1 MKKSVVIS
9 LIALGVSVIGLIIAL
24 AAWVQKKRDLI
35 CDDFD
40 DDLLTDDEEDEY
52 VASQYAQPSQPD
64 YDNLSE
70 ADDEPIGLSL
80 EDEE

>member
-1 MKKSVVIS
+1 MIS

-52 VASQYAQPSQPD
+52 IASQYAQPSQPD

-70 ADDEPIGLSL
+70 ADDEPVGLSL

>member
-52 VASQYAQPSQPD
+52 IASQYAQPSQPD

-70 ADDEPIGLSL
+70 ADDEPVGLYL

>member
-52 VASQYAQPSQPD
+52 IASQYAQPSQPD

-70 ADDEPIGLSL
+70 ADDEPVGLSL
-80 EDEE
+80 KDEE

>member
-52 VASQYAQPSQPD
+52 IASQYAQPSQPD

-70 ADDEPIGLSL
+70 ADDEPVGLSL

>member
-40 DDLLTDDEEDEY
+40 DDLLTDDDEDEY
-52 VASQYAQPSQPD
+52 IASQYAQPPHPD

-70 ADDEPIGLSL
+70 ADDEPVGLSL

>member
-40 DDLLTDDEEDEY
+40 DDLLTDNEEDEY

>member
-52 VASQYAQPSQPD
+52 IASQYAHPSQPD

-70 ADDEPIGLSL
+70 ADDEPVGLSL

>member
-52 VASQYAQPSQPD
+52 IASQYAQPSQPD